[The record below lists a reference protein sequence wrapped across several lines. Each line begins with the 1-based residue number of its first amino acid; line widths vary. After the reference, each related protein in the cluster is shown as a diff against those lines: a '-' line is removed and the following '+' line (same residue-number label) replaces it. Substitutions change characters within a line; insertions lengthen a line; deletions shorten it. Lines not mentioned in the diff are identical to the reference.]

1 MVVEALAAAA
11 GAGWS
16 PVLAAAARA
25 TVIDLAGTP
34 VTLLQPQTYMNR
46 SGLAVAAVQRELAC
60 PTEEIL
66 VVVDDF
72 LLAFGRL
79 RFRRAGSD
87 GGHNGLASVLAE
99 LGTTDV
105 PRLRLGLGAPPPSVD
120 PIDYVLADF
129 AADEP
134 VAELVQRAAGAI
146 EVYGRDGVE
155 TAMNRYNGS

>member
-1 MVVEALAAAA
+1 M
-11 GAGWS
+11 
-16 PVLAAAARA
+16 
-25 TVIDLAGTP
+25 
-34 VTLLQPQTYMNR
+34 TLLKPQTYMNR
-46 SGLAVAAVQRELAC
+46 SGLAVAAVQQQLAC
-60 PTEEIL
+60 PTEEVL

-99 LGTTDV
+99 LGTTNV

-134 VAELVQRAAGAI
+134 VAELVQRAAAAI